1 MIGFTFP
8 LGRRDVFVETT
19 RKNKTE
25 ALASQ
30 IIRKLLNEGFDIP
43 DNHDVRKEVL
53 HYLRKAT
60 CEIRTLPNGR
70 SYYEIAGENFGGRG
84 SWLDDGNTIIVKLDN

>member
-8 LGRRDVFVETT
+8 LGRRDVFVETS

-25 ALASQ
+25 ALASL
-30 IIRKLLNEGFDIP
+30 ILRKLVNKGYDIP
-43 DNHDVRKEVL
+43 DSYDVRKEVL
-53 HYLRKAT
+53 YYLRKAT
-60 CEIRTLPNGR
+60 CEIRTLPDGR

-84 SWLDDGNTIIVKLDN
+84 SWLDDGNTIIIRLDN